1 MFYILCVI
9 YIRISA
15 FYRTVEK
22 FVDSC
27 GKHGQFTLCF
37 ISNSI
42 QLEEEGRRQAWDLA
56 ESPVDHVMGKWCP
69 GIDAQIYLTF

>member
-1 MFYILCVI
+1 MDILL
-9 YIRISA
+9 
-15 FYRTVEK
+15 K
-22 FVDSC
+22 
-27 GKHGQFTLCF
+27 FTLYF